1 MLGLVHLLS
10 VRIREELEEGV
21 LEGILEVVGLVVVS
35 LLVGEGVGNMGADQV
50 IRLLGLMR
58 IDLLFKERELL

>member
-1 MLGLVHLLS
+1 MHLLS

-21 LEGILEVVGLVVVS
+21 LEGILEVVGLVVVN
-35 LLVGEGVGNMGADQV
+35 LLVGEGVGDIGTDQV

-58 IDLLFKERELL
+58 MDMLFKERELLWIG